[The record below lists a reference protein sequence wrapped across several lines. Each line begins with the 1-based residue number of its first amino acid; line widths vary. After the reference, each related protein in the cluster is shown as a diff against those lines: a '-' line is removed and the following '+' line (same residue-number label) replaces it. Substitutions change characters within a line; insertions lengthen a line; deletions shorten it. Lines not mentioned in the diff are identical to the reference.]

1 MIKVNL
7 GEISFEGSLPDIATE
22 ICVVNKQFK
31 ELCIKKMGE
40 KDGTTFFEEIFELTN
55 MNEEELKNKVRTAQL
70 NVLRKLL
77 GLGD

>member
-22 ICVVNKQFK
+22 ICIANRQFK

-40 KDGTTFFEEIFELTN
+40 EDGTSFSKEIFELTN
-55 MNEEELKNKVRTAQL
+55 MNKEELENKARTVQL
-70 NVLRKLL
+70 NVLRKFL